1 MFDPSHGWLVSRIS
15 NGAGCR
21 ADQGVRKQETVLL
34 AVFALLVAHFINAR
48 ASPEFISAGL
58 ISPTPYF
65 TSASFHQYL
74 ADHAGLAMAG
84 DQARIFERAA

>member
-1 MFDPSHGWLVSRIS
+1 MEPVVGPIKGYA
-15 NGAGCR
+15 N
-21 ADQGVRKQETVLL
+21 RKLLLL